1 MKKCIEC
8 EYFKIRDIPDEMN
21 EGHAICEKYNLI
33 VDLVG
38 HYKQKVK
45 RLTCEVTKEKC

>member
-8 EYFKIRDIPDEMN
+8 EYFKIIDTPDKMN

-33 VDLVG
+33 AELVG
-38 HYKQKVK
+38 QYKQKVE
-45 RLTCEVTKEKC
+45 RLTCEVTNDD